1 MNGILCVYKEA
12 GYTSHDVINRLRRIS
27 NQRKIGHTG
36 TLDPNAE
43 GVLPVCFGNA
53 TKVCG
58 LLTDTDKVYCAELI
72 LGKVTDTYDITG
84 EVISETEAHVTG
96 EQLQEAIK
104 TFIGTQMQTPPMF
117 SARKVNGQKLY
128 DLARQ
133 GIVVEREQKEITV
146 FDISLDSFFSRNE
159 NGDTELEIKKDKYD
173 KALLRKEVIRA
184 YITVH
189 CSKGTYIRSICH
201 DIGEK
206 LGCGACMG
214 SLLRT
219 KVGRFT
225 VEDSRKIKE
234 LAELSEEG
242 KFEELL
248 ISADSMFPDYPKI
261 QQLPEE
267 ADVLLRNGNQIDL
280 KQIPKYEWMEQD
292 KVQLRMYDGSGRFCA
307 IYEYRKDK
315 RYLQPVTMFPEYNG
329 K

>member
-58 LLTDTDKVYCAELI
+58 LLTDTDKCYRAELI
-72 LGKVTDTYDITG
+72 LGKVTDSYDITG
-84 EVISETEAHVTG
+84 EVVEEQEPHVTAV
-96 EQLQEAIK
+96 ELLEVVK
-104 TFIGTQMQTPPMF
+104 SFIGTQMQTPPMF

-133 GIVVEREQKEITV
+133 GIVVEREQKEITIHDIRIDSLV
-146 FDISLDSFFSRNE
+146 FRDEPETE
-159 NGDTELEIKKDKYD
+159 NAVEAERLEN
-173 KALLRKEVIRA
+173 AVLQKEVSRA

-225 VEDSRKIKE
+225 VEDSHKIKE
-234 LAELSEEG
+234 LAQLSEEG
-242 KFEELL
+242 KFEALL
-248 ISADSMFPDYPKI
+248 ISADSMFPEYPKLSE
-261 QQLPEE
+261 LPDE
-267 ADVLLRNGNQIDL
+267 ADLLLRNGNQIYL
-280 KQIPKYEWMEQD
+280 KQIPKCDWMEQE
-292 KVQLRMYDGSGRFCA
+292 KVHLRMYDGTGRFCA

>member
-27 NQRKIGHTG
+27 NQKKIGHTG

-58 LLTDTDKVYCAELI
+58 ILTDTDKCYRAELI
-72 LGKVTDTYDITG
+72 LGKVTDSYDITG
-84 EVISETEAHVTG
+84 EVLAEQEVRVTVR
-96 EQLQEAIK
+96 QLQEVIQE
-104 TFIGTQMQTPPMF
+104 FVGTQLQTPPMF

-146 FDISLDSFFSRNE
+146 YDITLESIVCCDETGREIEKNAISFDANMLS
-159 NGDTELEIKKDKYD
+159 T
-173 KALLRKEVIRA
+173 EVIRA

-225 VEDSRKIKE
+225 LENSRKIKE
-234 LAELSEEG
+234 LSQLAEEG
-242 KFEELL
+242 KLEELL
-248 ISADSMFPDYPKI
+248 ISADSMFPEYPKLS
-261 QQLPEE
+261 QLSEE
-267 ADVLLRNGNQIDL
+267 ADLLLRNGNQIYL
-280 KQIPKYEWMEQD
+280 KQIPMYDWMEQEQV
-292 KVQLRMYDGSGRFCA
+292 KIRMYDGSGRFCA

>member
-1 MNGILCVYKEA
+1 MNGILCVYKER

-27 NQRKIGHTG
+27 NQKKIGHTG

-58 LLTDTDKVYCAELI
+58 LLTDTDKCYRAELI
-72 LGKVTDTYDITG
+72 LGKVTDSYDITG
-84 EVISETEAHVTG
+84 NVISEQEVTVTES
-96 EQLQEAIK
+96 QLREVAQS
-104 TFIGTQMQTPPMF
+104 FIGTQLQTPPMF

-133 GIVVEREQKEITV
+133 GIVVEREQREITV
-146 FDISLDSFFSRNE
+146 HDISVDSLVYREGSE
-159 NGDTELEIKKDKYD
+159 D
-173 KALLRKEVIRA
+173 EVIA
-184 YITVH
+184 AEITVL
-189 CSKGTYIRSICH
+189 CTKGTYIRSICH

-219 KVGRFT
+219 KVGRFSI
-225 VEDSRKIKE
+225 EDCKTIKE
-234 LAELSEEG
+234 LASLAENG
-242 KFEELL
+242 MFEAML
-248 ISADSMFPDYPKI
+248 IPADSMFPDYPKLSG
-261 QQLPEE
+261 LPKE
-267 ADVLLRNGNQIDL
+267 ADDLLMNGNRIYL
-280 KQIPKYEWMEQD
+280 KLLQKFDWMEQD
-292 KVQLRMYDGSGRFCA
+292 NVLLRMYDHTGRFCA

-315 RYLQPVTMFPEYNG
+315 SYLQPVTMFPEYQG

>member
-27 NQRKIGHTG
+27 NQKKIGHTG

-58 LLTDTDKVYCAELI
+58 LLTDTDKCYRAELI
-72 LGKVTDTYDITG
+72 LGKVTDSYDITG
-84 EVISETEAHVTG
+84 EVISEQEPHVTVS
-96 EQLQEAIK
+96 ELLEVIK
-104 TFIGTQMQTPPMF
+104 SFIGTQMQTPPMF
-117 SARKVNGQKLY
+117 SARKINGQKLY

-146 FDISLDSFFSRNE
+146 YDISLDSVIYKAVE
-159 NGDTELEIKKDKYD
+159 NKEIEVKADGFDDSELQ
-173 KALLRKEVIRA
+173 REVCRA
-184 YITVH
+184 YVTVH

-201 DIGEK
+201 DIGET

-234 LAELSEEG
+234 LAQLSEEG

-248 ISADSMFPDYPKI
+248 ISADSMFPDYPKLSA
-261 QQLPEE
+261 LPEE
-267 ADVLLRNGNQIDL
+267 ADLLLRNGNRINL
-280 KQIPKYEWMEQD
+280 KQIPKYEWMEQEN
-292 KVQLRMYDGSGRFCA
+292 VQLRMYDGSGRFCA
-307 IYEYRKDK
+307 IYEYRKEK

>member
-27 NQRKIGHTG
+27 NQKKIGHTG

-58 LLTDTDKVYCAELI
+58 LLTDTDKCYRAELI
-72 LGKVTDTYDITG
+72 LGKVTDSYDITG
-84 EVISETEAHVTG
+84 EVITEQPVHVTAG
-96 EQLQEAIK
+96 QLKEVIK
-104 TFIGTQMQTPPMF
+104 SFIGTQMQTPPMF
-117 SARKVNGQKLY
+117 SARKINGQKLY

-146 FDISLDSFFSRNE
+146 YDICLELLVCRNE
-159 NGDTELEIKKDKYD
+159 YETEFEIEAGNLD
-173 KALLRKEVIRA
+173 AAMLSTEVVRA
-184 YITVH
+184 FITVH

-201 DIGEK
+201 DIGTK

-225 VEDSRKIKE
+225 VEDSKKIKE
-234 LAELSEEG
+234 LAQIAEEG

-248 ISADSMFPDYPKI
+248 ISADSMFPEYPKLG
-261 QQLPEE
+261 QLPEE
-267 ADVLLRNGNQIDL
+267 ADVLLRNGNQIYL
-280 KQIPKYEWMEQD
+280 NMLSKYEWMAQE
-292 KVQLRMYDGSGRFCA
+292 KVQLRMYDHSGRFCA

>member
-27 NQRKIGHTG
+27 NQKKIGHTG

-58 LLTDTDKVYCAELI
+58 LLTNTDKCYRAELI
-72 LGKVTDTYDITG
+72 LGKVTDSYDITG
-84 EVISETEAHVTG
+84 EVLSEQEPHVTL
-96 EQLQEAIK
+96 EQLLEVIK
-104 TFIGTQMQTPPMF
+104 GFVGTQMQTPPMF

-146 FDISLDSFFSRNE
+146 YDICTESVSFRDQCGE
-159 NGDTELEIKKDKYD
+159 TLEVTADCFEDVLTCI
-173 KALLRKEVIRA
+173 EVVRA

-225 VEDSRKIKE
+225 IEDSKKIKE
-234 LAELSEEG
+234 LTELSEEG

-248 ISADSMFPDYPKI
+248 ISADSMFPEYPKLA
-261 QQLPEE
+261 QLPEE
-267 ADVLLRNGNQIDL
+267 ADLLLRNGNQINL
-280 KQIPKYEWMEQD
+280 KLIPRYEWMEQELV
-292 KVQLRMYDGSGRFCA
+292 KLRMYDGNGRFCA
-307 IYEYRKDK
+307 IYEYRKEK

>member
-27 NQRKIGHTG
+27 NQKKIGHTG

-58 LLTDTDKVYCAELI
+58 ILTDTDKCYRAELI
-72 LGKVTDTYDITG
+72 LGKVTDSYDITG
-84 EVISETEAHVTG
+84 EVLSEQEVHVTVR
-96 EQLQEAIK
+96 QLQEVMRE
-104 TFIGTQMQTPPMF
+104 FVGTQLQTPPMF

-146 FDISLDSFFSRNE
+146 YDIILESIVCCDETGREIEKNAISFDANMLS
-159 NGDTELEIKKDKYD
+159 TE
-173 KALLRKEVIRA
+173 VMRA

-225 VEDSRKIKE
+225 LEDSRTIKE
-234 LAELSEEG
+234 LSQLAEVG

-248 ISADSMFPDYPKI
+248 ISADSMFPEYPKLS
-261 QQLPEE
+261 QLPED
-267 ADVLLRNGNQIDL
+267 ADLLLKNGNQIYL
-280 KQIPKYEWMEQD
+280 KQIPKYEWMEQEQV
-292 KVQLRMYDGSGRFCA
+292 KIRMYDGSGRFCA

>member
-27 NQRKIGHTG
+27 NQKKIGHTG

-58 LLTDTDKVYCAELI
+58 LLTDTDKCYRAELI
-72 LGKVTDTYDITG
+72 LGKVTDSYDITG
-84 EVISETEAHVTG
+84 EVISEREPHVTV
-96 EQLQEAIK
+96 EQLLEVIQS
-104 TFIGTQMQTPPMF
+104 FIGTQMQTPPMF

-146 FDISLDSFFSRNE
+146 YDICLESVVCRNQTGETFEIIADCLDVNVFS
-159 NGDTELEIKKDKYD
+159 T
-173 KALLRKEVIRA
+173 EVIRA

-225 VEDSRKIKE
+225 IEDSRKIKE
-234 LAELSEEG
+234 LARLSEEG

-248 ISADSMFPDYPKI
+248 ISADSMFPEYPKLS
-261 QQLPEE
+261 QLPEE
-267 ADVLLRNGNQIDL
+267 ADLLLRNGNQIYL
-280 KQIPKYEWMEQD
+280 KQISKYEWMELEQT
-292 KVQLRMYDGSGRFCA
+292 KLRMYDGSGRFCA
-307 IYEYRKDK
+307 IYEYRKEK

>member
-27 NQRKIGHTG
+27 NQKKIGHTG

-58 LLTDTDKVYCAELI
+58 LLTDTDKSYRAELI
-72 LGKVTDTYDITG
+72 LGKVTDSYDITG
-84 EVISETEAHVTG
+84 EVITEKEVHVTV
-96 EQLQEAIK
+96 EQLQETIK
-104 TFIGTQMQTPPMF
+104 GFIGTQMQTPPMF

-133 GIVVEREQKEITV
+133 GIVVEREPKEINV
-146 FDISLDSFFSRNE
+146 YDICLESLVCRDE
-159 NGDTELEIKKDKYD
+159 TGTEIEAEAESYGKIRSS
-173 KALLRKEVIRA
+173 AEVVRA

-219 KVGRFT
+219 KVGRFS
-225 VEDSRKIKE
+225 VEDSKKIKE
-234 LAELSEEG
+234 LAQLAEEG
-242 KFEELL
+242 MFEEYL
-248 ISADSMFPDYPKI
+248 ISADSMFPEYPKLS
-261 QQLPEE
+261 QLPEE
-267 ADVLLRNGNQIDL
+267 ADVLLRNGNQIYL
-280 KQIPKYEWMEQD
+280 KQLPKYEWMELD
-292 KVQLRMYDGSGRFCA
+292 NVQLRMYDGTGRFCA

>member
-27 NQRKIGHTG
+27 NQKKIGHTG

-58 LLTDTDKVYCAELI
+58 LLTDTDKCYRAELI
-72 LGKVTDTYDITG
+72 LGKVTDSYDITG
-84 EVISETEAHVTG
+84 EVLSEQEAHVTVG
-96 EQLQEAIK
+96 QLQEVIK
-104 TFIGTQMQTPPMF
+104 RFIGTQMQTPPMF

-146 FDISLDSFFSRNE
+146 YDIRLESVICCEDEDTAFAFSPDCFE
-159 NGDTELEIKKDKYD
+159 EIRS
-173 KALLRKEVIRA
+173 AEVIRA

-219 KVGRFT
+219 KVGQFT
-225 VEDSRKIKE
+225 IEDSRKIIE
-234 LAELSEEG
+234 LAQLSEEG

-248 ISADSMFPDYPKI
+248 IPADSMFPEYP
-261 QQLPEE
+261 QLSGLPEE
-267 ADVLLRNGNQIDL
+267 ADLLLRNGNQIYL
-280 KQIPKYEWMEQD
+280 KQIAEYDWMEQE
-292 KVQLRMYDGSGRFCA
+292 KVLLRMYDGNGRFCA

>member
-58 LLTDTDKVYCAELI
+58 LLTDTDKCYRAELI
-72 LGKVTDTYDITG
+72 LGKVTDSYDITG
-84 EVISETEAHVTG
+84 EVVSEADVHVTVA
-96 EQLQEAIK
+96 QLQEVIK

-146 FDISLDSFFSRNE
+146 YNICLESVVCCNE
-159 NGDTELEIKKDKYD
+159 EQVETVFDTEYLDDI
-173 KALLRKEVIRA
+173 LSVNVCRA

-219 KVGRFT
+219 RVGRFS
-225 VEDSRKIKE
+225 VEDSKRIKE
-234 LAELSEEG
+234 LAQLSEDG

-248 ISADSMFPDYPKI
+248 ISADSMFPDYPKLAE
-261 QQLPEE
+261 LPEE
-267 ADVLLRNGNQIDL
+267 ADVLLRNGNQIYL
-280 KQIPKYEWMEQD
+280 KQIPKYEWMEQEQ
-292 KVQLRMYDGSGRFCA
+292 VQLRMYDGTGRFCA

>member
-27 NQRKIGHTG
+27 NQKKIGHTG

-58 LLTDTDKVYCAELI
+58 LLTDTDKCYRAELI
-72 LGKVTDTYDITG
+72 LGKVTDSYDITG
-84 EVISETEAHVTG
+84 EVLSEQEPHVTVG
-96 EQLQEAIK
+96 ELQEMIK
-104 TFIGTQMQTPPMF
+104 SFIGTQMQTPPMF

-133 GIVVEREQKEITV
+133 GIVIEREQKEITV
-146 FDISLDSFFSRNE
+146 YDIVLESVVCCEDEEDTFAFAPDCFDMIRS
-159 NGDTELEIKKDKYD
+159 T
-173 KALLRKEVIRA
+173 EVIRA

-214 SLLRT
+214 SLIRT
-219 KVGRFT
+219 KVGQFT
-225 VEDSRKIKE
+225 IEDSRKIKE
-234 LAELSEEG
+234 LAQLSEEG

-248 ISADSMFPDYPKI
+248 ISADSMFPEYPKLSG
-261 QQLPEE
+261 LPEE
-267 ADVLLRNGNQIDL
+267 ADLLLRNGNRINL
-280 KQIPKYEWMEQD
+280 KQIPKYEWMEQEN
-292 KVQLRMYDGSGRFCA
+292 VQLRMYDGSGCFCA

>member
-1 MNGILCVYKEA
+1 MLESRKQSGRFEKWVRMNGILCVYKEA

-27 NQRKIGHTG
+27 KQKKIGHTG

-58 LLTDTDKVYCAELI
+58 ILTDTDKCYRAELI

-84 EVISETEAHVTG
+84 EVVKENEFHVT
-96 EQLQEAIK
+96 EDELRDVIK
-104 TFIGTQMQTPPMF
+104 EFVGTQMQTPPMF

-146 FDISLDSFFSRNE
+146 YDISIESLVYRED
-159 NGDTELEIKKDKYD
+159 
-173 KALLRKEVIRA
+173 KEVVSA

-201 DIGEK
+201 DIGER

-219 KVGRFT
+219 KVGKFT
-225 VEDSRKIKE
+225 IEDSKRIKE
-234 LAELSEEG
+234 LAELAEEG

-248 ISADSMFPDYPKI
+248 IPADSMFPDYPKLE
-261 QQLPEE
+261 QLPDE
-267 ADVLLRNGNQIDL
+267 ADALLMNGNQIYL
-280 KQIPKYEWMEQD
+280 KQISKYDWMEQE
-292 KVQLRMYDGSGRFCA
+292 KVLLRMYDHTGRFCA

-315 RYLQPVTMFPEYNG
+315 RYLQPVTMFPDY
-329 K
+329 KV

>member
-27 NQRKIGHTG
+27 NQKKIGHTG

-58 LLTDTDKVYCAELI
+58 LLTDTDKCYRAELI
-72 LGKVTDTYDITG
+72 LGKVTDSYDITG
-84 EVISETEAHVTG
+84 EVISEREPHVTV
-96 EQLQEAIK
+96 ERLLEVIQS
-104 TFIGTQMQTPPMF
+104 FIGTQMQTPPMF

-146 FDISLDSFFSRNE
+146 YDICMESVVCCNQTGETF
-159 NGDTELEIKKDKYD
+159 
-173 KALLRKEVIRA
+173 EVIADCLDVNVFSNEVICA

-225 VEDSRKIKE
+225 IEDSRKIKE
-234 LAELSEEG
+234 LARLSEEG

-248 ISADSMFPDYPKI
+248 ISADSMFPEYPKLS
-261 QQLPEE
+261 QLPEE
-267 ADVLLRNGNQIDL
+267 ADLLLRNGNQIYL
-280 KQIPKYEWMEQD
+280 KQIPKYEWMELEQT
-292 KVQLRMYDGSGRFCA
+292 KLRMYDGSGRFCA
-307 IYEYRKDK
+307 IYEYRKEK

>member
-1 MNGILCVYKEA
+1 MNGIICVYKEA

-27 NQRKIGHTG
+27 NQKKIGHTG

-58 LLTDTDKVYCAELI
+58 LLTDTDKCYRAELI
-72 LGKVTDTYDITG
+72 LGKVTDSYDITG
-84 EVISETEAHVTG
+84 EVLSEQEPHVTVG
-96 EQLQEAIK
+96 ELQEVIK
-104 TFIGTQMQTPPMF
+104 SFIGTQMQTPPMF

-133 GIVVEREQKEITV
+133 GIVIEREQKEITV
-146 FDISLDSFFSRNE
+146 YDIVIESVVCCEDEEDTFAFTPDCFDMIRS
-159 NGDTELEIKKDKYD
+159 T
-173 KALLRKEVIRA
+173 EVIRA

-214 SLLRT
+214 SLIRT

-225 VEDSRKIKE
+225 IEDSRKIKE
-234 LAELSEEG
+234 LAQLSEEG

-248 ISADSMFPDYPKI
+248 ISADSMFPEYPKLSG
-261 QQLPEE
+261 LPEE
-267 ADVLLRNGNQIDL
+267 ADLLLRNGNRINL
-280 KQIPKYEWMEQD
+280 KQIPKYEWMEQEN
-292 KVQLRMYDGSGRFCA
+292 VQLRMYGGNGRFCA

>member
-27 NQRKIGHTG
+27 NQKKIGHTG

-58 LLTDTDKVYCAELI
+58 ILTDTDKCYRAELI
-72 LGKVTDTYDITG
+72 LGKVTDSYDITG
-84 EVISETEAHVTG
+84 EVLAEQEVRVTVK
-96 EQLQEAIK
+96 QLQEVIQE
-104 TFIGTQMQTPPMF
+104 FVGTQLQTPPMF

-146 FDISLDSFFSRNE
+146 YDITLESIVCCDETGREIEKNAISFDANMLS
-159 NGDTELEIKKDKYD
+159 T
-173 KALLRKEVIRA
+173 EVIRA

-225 VEDSRKIKE
+225 LENSRKIKE
-234 LAELSEEG
+234 LSQLAEEG
-242 KFEELL
+242 KLEELL
-248 ISADSMFPDYPKI
+248 ISADSMFPEYPKLS
-261 QQLPEE
+261 QLPEE
-267 ADVLLRNGNQIDL
+267 ADLLLRNGNQIYL
-280 KQIPKYEWMEQD
+280 KQIPMYDWMEQEQV
-292 KVQLRMYDGSGRFCA
+292 KIRMYDGSGRFCA

>member
-27 NQRKIGHTG
+27 NQKKIGHTG

-58 LLTDTDKVYCAELI
+58 ILTDTDKCYRAELI
-72 LGKVTDTYDITG
+72 LGKVTDSYDITG
-84 EVISETEAHVTG
+84 EVLAEQEVRVTVK
-96 EQLQEAIK
+96 QLQEVIQE
-104 TFIGTQMQTPPMF
+104 FVGTQLQTPPMF

-146 FDISLDSFFSRNE
+146 YDITLESIVCCDETGREIEKNSMDFDVNMLS
-159 NGDTELEIKKDKYD
+159 TE
-173 KALLRKEVIRA
+173 VMRA

-225 VEDSRKIKE
+225 LEDSRTIKE
-234 LAELSEEG
+234 LSQIAEEG
-242 KFEELL
+242 KLEELL
-248 ISADSMFPDYPKI
+248 ISADSMFPEYPKLS
-261 QQLPEE
+261 QLPED
-267 ADVLLRNGNQIDL
+267 ADLLLRNGNQIYL
-280 KQIPKYEWMEQD
+280 KQIPMYDWMEQEQV
-292 KVQLRMYDGSGRFCA
+292 KIRMYDGSGRFCA

>member
-58 LLTDTDKVYCAELI
+58 LLTDTDKCYRAELI
-72 LGKVTDTYDITG
+72 LGKITDSYDITG
-84 EVISETEAHVTG
+84 EVIKEQDVNVTLG
-96 EQLQEAIK
+96 ELQETIK
-104 TFIGTQMQTPPMF
+104 SFIGTQMQTPPMF

-146 FDISLDSFFSRNE
+146 YDICLESVICCNDK
-159 NGDTELEIKKDKYD
+159 GTEFEINACDID
-173 KALLRKEVIRA
+173 ESVLSTCVARA

-219 KVGRFT
+219 KVGCFT
-225 VEDSRKIKE
+225 IKDSKKIKE
-234 LAELSEEG
+234 LAQIAEEG

-248 ISADSMFPDYPKI
+248 VSADSMFPEYPKLSG
-261 QQLPEE
+261 LPED
-267 ADVLLRNGNQIDL
+267 ADLLLRNGNRVYL
-280 KQIPKYEWMEQD
+280 RQIPKFDWMEQD
-292 KVQLRMYDGSGRFCA
+292 HVLLRMYDGTGRFCA
-307 IYEYRKDK
+307 IYEYRKNK
-315 RYLQPVTMFPEYNG
+315 RYLQPVTMFPEYIG

>member
-58 LLTDTDKVYCAELI
+58 LLTDTDKCYRAELI
-72 LGKVTDTYDITG
+72 LGKVTDSYDITG
-84 EVISETEAHVTG
+84 EVVSETEVQVTVG
-96 EQLQEAIK
+96 QLSEVIK
-104 TFIGTQMQTPPMF
+104 SFIGTQMQTPPMF

-146 FDISLDSFFSRNE
+146 YDISLDAVFIKDE
-159 NGDTELEIKKDKYD
+159 NDIEYEIQNDKFDHSLFHKK
-173 KALLRKEVIRA
+173 VSRA

-225 VEDSRKIKE
+225 LDDSKRIKE
-234 LAELSEEG
+234 LAQLSEEG

-248 ISADSMFPDYPKI
+248 ISADSMFPGYP
-261 QQLPEE
+261 QLSGLPED
-267 ADVLLRNGNQIDL
+267 ADILLRNGNQIYL
-280 KQIPKYEWMEQD
+280 KQLPQYEWMKRER
-292 KVQLRMYDGSGRFCA
+292 VQLRMYDGTGRFCA

>member
-1 MNGILCVYKEA
+1 MNGILCVYKEV

-27 NQRKIGHTG
+27 NQKKIGHTG

-58 LLTDTDKVYCAELI
+58 LLTDTDKCYRAELI
-72 LGKVTDTYDITG
+72 LGKVTDSYDITG
-84 EVISETEAHVTG
+84 DVISEQEVHVT
-96 EQLQEAIK
+96 EDQLLEVIK
-104 TFIGTQMQTPPMF
+104 GFIGTQMQTPPMF

-133 GIVVEREQKEITV
+133 GIVIEREQKEITV
-146 FDISLDSFFSRNE
+146 YDIKVDSLVFSDGTILPKNEIRMPEPVPERNK
-159 NGDTELEIKKDKYD
+159 EL
-173 KALLRKEVIRA
+173 VGA

-219 KVGRFT
+219 KVGKFT
-225 VEDSRKIKE
+225 VDDSKKIKE
-234 LAELSEEG
+234 LAQLAEEER
-242 KFEELL
+242 FEELL
-248 ISADSMFPDYPKI
+248 IPADSMFPEYPRLE
-261 QQLPEE
+261 QLPDD
-267 ADVLLRNGNQIDL
+267 ADILLMNGNQIYL
-280 KQIPKYEWMEQD
+280 KQIPKYDWMEQE
-292 KVQLRMYDGSGRFCA
+292 KVLLRMYDHTGRFCA

-315 RYLQPVTMFPEYNG
+315 RYLQPVTMFPDYIG

>member
-58 LLTDTDKVYCAELI
+58 LLTDTDKCYRAELI
-72 LGKVTDTYDITG
+72 LGKVTDSYDITG
-84 EVISETEAHVTG
+84 EVINEQEVNVTV
-96 EQLQEAIK
+96 EELQRVI
-104 TFIGTQMQTPPMF
+104 TGFIGTQMQTPPMF

-146 FDISLDSFFSRNE
+146 YDICLESVTCPDDNGTEVELNKVLFHE
-159 NGDTELEIKKDKYD
+159 NVLSTK
-173 KALLRKEVIRA
+173 VVRA
-184 YITVH
+184 CITVH

-225 VEDSRKIKE
+225 VEDSKKIKE
-234 LAELSEEG
+234 LAQLSEVG

-248 ISADSMFPDYPKI
+248 ISADSMFPEYPK
-261 QQLPEE
+261 LSELSEE
-267 ADVLLRNGNQIDL
+267 ADLLLRNGNRVYL
-280 KQIPKYEWMEQD
+280 KQIPKYDWMEQD
-292 KVQLRMYDGSGRFCA
+292 TVLLRMYDGTGRFCA

-315 RYLQPVTMFPEYNG
+315 RYLQPVTMFPEYMG

>member
-27 NQRKIGHTG
+27 NQKKIGHTG

-58 LLTDTDKVYCAELI
+58 ILTDTDKCYRAELI
-72 LGKVTDTYDITG
+72 LGKVTDSYDITG
-84 EVISETEAHVTG
+84 EVLAEQEVRVTVK
-96 EQLQEAIK
+96 QLQEVIQE
-104 TFIGTQMQTPPMF
+104 FVGTQLQTPPMF

-146 FDISLDSFFSRNE
+146 YDITLESIVCCDETGREIEKNAMDFDVNMLS
-159 NGDTELEIKKDKYD
+159 T
-173 KALLRKEVIRA
+173 EVIRA

-225 VEDSRKIKE
+225 LENSSKIKE
-234 LAELSEEG
+234 LSQLAEEG
-242 KFEELL
+242 KLEELL
-248 ISADSMFPDYPKI
+248 IPADSMFPEYPKLS
-261 QQLPEE
+261 QLPEE
-267 ADVLLRNGNQIDL
+267 ADLLLRNGNQIYL
-280 KQIPKYEWMEQD
+280 KQIPKYDWMEQEQV
-292 KVQLRMYDGSGRFCA
+292 KIRMYDGSGRFCA

>member
-58 LLTDTDKVYCAELI
+58 LLTDTDKCYRAELI
-72 LGKVTDTYDITG
+72 LGKVTDSYDITG
-84 EVISETEAHVTG
+84 EVVAEQNPHVSAG
-96 EQLQEAIK
+96 QLREVIK
-104 TFIGTQMQTPPMF
+104 NFIGTQMQTPPMF

-146 FDISLDSFFSRNE
+146 YDICIDSLIFLDGNKNE
-159 NGDTELEIKKDKYD
+159 FEVEANQCDGEL
-173 KALLRKEVIRA
+173 LQNEVIRA
-184 YITVH
+184 YITVQ

-234 LAELSEEG
+234 LAQLSEEG
-242 KFEELL
+242 RFEELL
-248 ISADSMFPDYPKI
+248 ISADSMFPDYPKLSE
-261 QQLPEE
+261 LPED
-267 ADVLLRNGNQIDL
+267 ADLLLRNGNQIYL
-280 KQIPKYEWMEQD
+280 KQLPKYDWMELD
-292 KVQLRMYDGSGRFCA
+292 KVQLRMYDGTGRFCA

>member
-58 LLTDTDKVYCAELI
+58 LLTDTDKCYRAELI
-72 LGKVTDTYDITG
+72 LGKVTDSYDITG
-84 EVISETEAHVTG
+84 EVVSEAEVQVTLS
-96 EQLQEAIK
+96 QLSEVIK
-104 TFIGTQMQTPPMF
+104 SFIGTQMQTPPMF
-117 SARKVNGQKLY
+117 SARKVNGKKLY

-146 FDISLDSFFSRNE
+146 YNICLDSVVINDENDIEFEIENDKFDHSLLQKKVSRAF
-159 NGDTELEIKKDKYD
+159 L
-173 KALLRKEVIRA
+173 
-184 YITVH
+184 TVR

-201 DIGEK
+201 DIGGK

-225 VEDSRKIKE
+225 IEDSKRIKE
-234 LAELSEEG
+234 LEQLSEEG

-248 ISADSMFPDYPKI
+248 ISADSMFPDYP
-261 QQLPEE
+261 QLSGLPED
-267 ADVLLRNGNQIDL
+267 ADILLRNGNKIYL
-280 KQIPKYEWMEQD
+280 KQLPKYEWMEQE
-292 KVQLRMYDGSGRFCA
+292 KVQLRMYDGTGRFCA